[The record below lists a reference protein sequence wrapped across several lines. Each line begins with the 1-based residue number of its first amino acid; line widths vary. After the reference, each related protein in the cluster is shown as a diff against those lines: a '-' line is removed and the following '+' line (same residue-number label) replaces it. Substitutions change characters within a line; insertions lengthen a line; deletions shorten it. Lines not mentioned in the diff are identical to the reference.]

1 MNRAALYTILF
12 GLSLSIAFS
21 GTSTSTSLS
30 IVFQFLGGLLA
41 VGGSGILLRDLFTQP
56 AAGE

>member
-1 MNRAALYTILF
+1 MNRVALYTILF

-21 GTSTSTSLS
+21 GIKTSSSLS

-41 VGGSGILLRDLFTQP
+41 VGGGGILLRDLFTQP